1 MSGLDL
7 LRSARKALIE
17 GRPDD
22 ALAAMTRFQTLGVP
36 DDSALIPQARQLLE
50 EMADLSE
57 AGRQG
62 VASARQGLTGAVE
75 LATGVATYDRQGQR
89 ARAGTNRGKPM
100 RF

>member
-7 LRSARKALIE
+7 LRAAREALIE

-22 ALAAMTRFQTLGVP
+22 ALAAMTRFQALGP
-36 DDSALIPQARQLLE
+36 PGDSALIPQARRLLE
-50 EMADLSE
+50 ELAALAE

-62 VASARQGLTGAVE
+62 VAAARQGVAGALE
-75 LATGVATYDRQGQR
+75 LATGVATYDSHGQR
-89 ARAGTNRGKPM
+89 AHAGTDRRKPM